1 MASSER
7 WRVFEVS
14 KSDAFSAEHRLFG
27 LPDAA

>member
-14 KSDAFSAEHRLFG
+14 KSDAVAEHRLFG